1 MSQHDMNIANQGFPA
16 FRADLNNALGALV
29 TMSSGASAPSTTFAN
44 QMWYDTA
51 NNFLKMRNEADDAWI
66 TIAYLD
72 QSADE
77 VEFRT
82 ACIQAI
88 DSAGIAL
95 KTDEGTSRLTIS
107 DAGAVDVVGTITAA
121 RGIGDTNT
129 FTTTGTTLQLDFATY
144 QNFVITLAHSP
155 VTLSNPTTEAVGQSG
170 FIVFIQDSTG
180 SRTVSP
186 SGTDYET
193 AGAAGL
199 TLSTAASSTDVVP
212 YIVAASGRILLGAPQ
227 LAFS

>member
-16 FRADLNNALGALV
+16 FRSDLNSALTALV
-29 TMSSGASAPSTTFAN
+29 SSNSGATQPSTTFAN
-44 QMWYDTA
+44 MLWYDTA
-51 NNFLKMRNEADDAWI
+51 NNFLKIRNEDNDAWI
-66 TIAYLD
+66 TVAYLD

-82 ACIQAI
+82 ACVQAI

-107 DAGAVDVVGTITAA
+107 DAGAVDVVGTLTAA
-121 RGIGDTNT
+121 RGIGDTQT
-129 FTTTGTTLQLDFATY
+129 ASITGATTLDFATY
-144 QNFVITLAHSP
+144 QNFVLTLTGA
-155 VTLSNPTTEAVGQSG
+155 VTLSNPTTESTGQSG
-170 FIVFIQDSTG
+170 FIVFIQDGTG
-180 SRTVSP
+180 NRTVSP

-193 AGAAGL
+193 VGGGAL
-199 TLSTAASSTDVVP
+199 NLSATASARDLVP
-212 YIVAASGRILLGAPQ
+212 YVVSASGSILLGTPQ

>member
-1 MSQHDMNIANQGFPA
+1 MSQHDMNIANQSFPNT
-16 FRADLNNALGALV
+16 RGDINNALAALV
-29 TMSSGASAPSTTFAN
+29 SQSSGATAPSTTFAN

-82 ACIQAI
+82 ACVQAI

-107 DAGAVDVVGTITAA
+107 DAGAVDVVGTLTAA
-121 RGIGDTNT
+121 RGIGDTQT
-129 FTTTGTTLQLDFATY
+129 ASITGATTLDFATY
-144 QNFVITLAHSP
+144 QNFVLTLTGA
-155 VTLSNPTTEAVGQSG
+155 VTLSNPTTESTGQSG
-170 FIVFIQDSTG
+170 FIVFIQDGTG
-180 SRTVSP
+180 GRTVSP

-193 AGAAGL
+193 VGGGGI
-199 TLSTAASSTDVVP
+199 TLSSAASARDLVP
-212 YIVAASGRILLGAPQ
+212 YVVSASGSILLGTPQ

>member
-1 MSQHDMNIANQGFPA
+1 MSQHDMNIANQSFPNT
-16 FRADLNNALGALV
+16 RGDINNALAALV
-29 TMSSGASAPSTTFAN
+29 SQSSGATAPSTTFAN

-82 ACIQAI
+82 ACVQAI

-107 DAGAVDVVGTITAA
+107 DAGAVDVVGTLTAA
-121 RGIGDTNT
+121 RGIGDTQT
-129 FTTTGTTLQLDFATY
+129 ASITGATTLDFATY
-144 QNFVITLAHSP
+144 QNFVLTLTGA
-155 VTLSNPTTEAVGQSG
+155 VTLSNPTTESTGQSG
-170 FIVFIQDSTG
+170 FIVFIQDGTG
-180 SRTVSP
+180 GRTVSP

-193 AGAAGL
+193 VGGGGI
-199 TLSTAASSTDVVP
+199 TLSSAASARDLVP
-212 YIVAASGRILLGAPQ
+212 YVVSASGSILLGTSQ